1 MLSPE
6 HVRVRRQGKELK
18 LLSLGGELR
27 QRAVELAALVLEA
40 AGASIGESRDDLHA
54 EWSAIGVAPREKR
67 LLSGLQKLVEDAC
80 DFDVP
85 DGVEAADV
93 RRDVFMRA
101 AEVRRAGTFDRAA
114 VLAEVAAARG
124 LAASELDAALFA
136 DLRGAQRLVACRAP
150 SAEALVKEY
159 EHAQIQAILLRAVRV
174 VCDVRCASADGYREL
189 FQKLKFRRLM
199 HRISELPEGGYR
211 LEIDGPFS
219 LFQSV
224 AKYGLELALM
234 LPSLEAAADSLEL
247 VADVRW
253 GERGMLEFRHSATR
267 AEKRSEAAP
276 VRSEVE
282 ELSAALVAAESG
294 WDVLPSR
301 RVLDLPGLGVCVPDL
316 VLRRRSDGE
325 EVLVELLGFW
335 SRDGVW
341 KRVEL
346 AQRGLGARL
355 LFVVNA
361 RLRVSEEVLDETSAA
376 MLYVWKTRINPSA
389 LLRRVDELAAV
400 PLPRPRSA

>member
-27 QRAVELAALVLEA
+27 ARAVELARLVIQA
-40 AGASIGESRDDLHA
+40 AEASIGESRDDLHA
-54 EWSAIGVAPREKR
+54 EWSSIGVAPREKR

-80 DFDVP
+80 DFEVP

-93 RRDVFMRA
+93 RRDVFTRS
-101 AEVRRAGTFDRAA
+101 AEARRAGSFDRAA
-114 VLAEVAAARG
+114 LLAEVAAARG
-124 LAASELDAALFA
+124 MAPEDLDAALFA
-136 DLRGAQRLVACRAP
+136 DLRGAQRLAACRAP
-150 SAEALVKEY
+150 SAEALVEEY

-174 VCDVRCASADGYREL
+174 VCDVRCANADGYREL

-199 HRISELPEGGYR
+199 HRIGELPEGGYR

-234 LPSLEAAADSLEL
+234 LPSLEAADSLDL

-253 GERGMLEFRHSATR
+253 GERGLLEFRHSSRRSATR
-267 AEKRSEAAP
+267 ADAAP
-276 VRSEVE
+276 ARTEVDD
-282 ELSAALVAAESG
+282 LHAALVAADSDWAVE
-294 WDVLPSR
+294 PSR
-301 RVLDLPGLGVCVPDL
+301 RILDLPGLGVCVPDL
-316 VLRRRSDGE
+316 VLRRRKDGV

-346 AQRGLGARL
+346 ARRGLGARM

-361 RLRVSEEVLDETSAA
+361 RLRVSEEVLDESSAA
-376 MLYVWKTRINPSA
+376 MLYVWKTRINPST
-389 LLRRVDELAAV
+389 LLRRAEELAAI
-400 PLPRPRSA
+400 PLPRPGSA

>member
-18 LLSLGGELR
+18 LLALGGELR
-27 QRAVELAALVLEA
+27 QRAVELAALVIEA
-40 AGASIGESRDDLHA
+40 AHASIGESRDDLHA

-67 LLSGLQKLVEDAC
+67 LLSGLQKLCEDAC
-80 DFDVP
+80 TFDTP

-93 RRDVFMRA
+93 RRDVFTCA
-101 AEVRRAGTFDRAA
+101 AAARREGRFDRAA

-124 LAASELDAALFA
+124 VEAAAVDAALFA
-136 DLRGAQRLVACRAP
+136 DLKGAQRLTACASSSP
-150 SAEALVKEY
+150 EALVAEY
-159 EHAQIQAILLRAVRV
+159 EHAQLQAILLRAVRV

-199 HRISELPEGGYR
+199 HRISELSDGGYR

-234 LPSLEAAADSLEL
+234 LPSLEAADSLEL

-267 AEKRSEAAP
+267 REERMERAP
-276 VRSEVE
+276 VRTEVE
-282 ELSAALVAAESG
+282 ELAAALAATDSG
-294 WDVLPSR
+294 WNVAPSR

-316 VLRRRSDGE
+316 VLKRKSDGE
-325 EVLVELLGFW
+325 EVLVEVLGYW
-335 SRDGVW
+335 SREGVW

-361 RLRVSEEVLDETSAA
+361 RLRVSEEVLDESSAA
-376 MLYVWKTRINPSA
+376 TLYVWKTRINPST
-389 LLRRVDELAAV
+389 LLRRADELAAV
-400 PLPRPRSA
+400 PLRRPRLA

>member
-27 QRAVELAALVLEA
+27 ASAVELSRLVIAAAE
-40 AGASIGESRDDLHA
+40 ASIGESRDDLHA

-67 LLSGLQKLVEDAC
+67 LLAGLMKLVEDAC
-80 DFDVP
+80 EFEVP

-93 RRDVFMRA
+93 RRDVFTRA
-101 AEVRRAGTFDRAA
+101 AEARIAGSFERAS

-124 LAASELDAALFA
+124 VDVPALEASLFA
-136 DLRGAQRLVACRAP
+136 DLRGAQRLAACRAP
-150 SAEALVKEY
+150 PAETLVEQY
-159 EHAQIQAILLRAVRV
+159 ERAQIQAILLRAVRV

-234 LPSLEAAADSLEL
+234 LPSLEATDSLEL

-253 GERGMLEFRHSATR
+253 GERGMLEFRHSSGKSGAG
-267 AEKRSEAAP
+267 AEPTS

-282 ELSAALVAAESG
+282 ELAAALAAADAG
-294 WDVLPSR
+294 WEIAPSR

-316 VLRRRSDGE
+316 LLRRRSDGA
-325 EVLVELLGFW
+325 EVLVELLGYW

-361 RLRVSEEVLDETSAA
+361 RLRVSEEVLDESSAA
-376 MLYVWKTRINPSA
+376 MLYVWKTRINPST
-389 LLRRVDELAAV
+389 LLRRAEELAAV
-400 PLPRPRSA
+400 PLGRPHTA